1 MLWIS
6 STIIIPDQ
14 ELEFHYVTAQGPG
27 GQHVNRSATAVQL
40 RFNFMASTVLPEFY
54 KTRLMAT
61 GDRRVSRDGFIVIRA
76 QRFRSQERNRED
88 ALMRLSELL
97 HAVTVV
103 AKKRRPTA
111 PTRASRVRRLEGKV
125 KSGERKKL
133 RKKVNGSEF

>member
-14 ELEFHYVTAQGPG
+14 ELEFQYVTAQGPG
-27 GQHVNRSATAVQL
+27 GQHVNRSATAVKL
-40 RFNFMASTVLPEFY
+40 RFDFISSTALPEFY
-54 KTRLMAT
+54 KTRLMAA
-61 GDRRVSRDGFIVIRA
+61 GDRRISRDGAIVIRA

-103 AKKRRPTA
+103 AKKRHPTA
-111 PTRASRVRRLEGKV
+111 PTRAARTRRLEGKS
-125 KSGERKKL
+125 KAGERKKQ